1 MWLAGEGEQCFQEE
15 RNGGSEKG
23 HEINSKLNKTL
34 GLCGSGTNSQ
44 VQAPD
49 KKLTQ

>member
-1 MWLAGEGEQCFQEE
+1 MTDLLKSIRDRLE